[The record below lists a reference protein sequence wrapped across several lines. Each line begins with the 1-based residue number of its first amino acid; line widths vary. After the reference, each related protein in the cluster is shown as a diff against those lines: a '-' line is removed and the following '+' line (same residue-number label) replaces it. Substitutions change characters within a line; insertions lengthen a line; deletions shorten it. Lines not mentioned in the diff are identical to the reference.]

1 MKQIAVVGLGYVGLP
16 LAIGAASKGY
26 KVIGIDVNS
35 KLLSDLSPDF
45 MTSNKESP
53 DLSTKLNSTL
63 QIELTS
69 DFGKIKEVEVVLVC
83 VPTPLDKLRNPDLGN
98 VISALKSIAPSL
110 NPQTLVILEST
121 VAPGTTRNIVTQ
133 VLQEH
138 SKLKIDEIHVAFS
151 PERTDPNNQIWNL
164 ANTPKLVAGL
174 TDEATQLAV
183 DFYSKFV
190 STIVRC
196 HSIEVA
202 ETAKLLENSYRLVN
216 ISLINEI
223 SAFCHEIGVDV
234 LEVIKAASTK
244 PYGYAPFYPGIGAGG
259 HCIPVDPVYL
269 LSKAKEL
276 GVTLKSIQSAIE
288 INSRIPTYYVERAT
302 KILGKLEGKRI
313 LIIGVSYKKNIAD
326 TRETPV
332 AELIQLLSEKG
343 AEVEWHDEF
352 VREWNHD
359 TSVPLSSNYDLAIL
373 ATPHDGLDLSKVG
386 NVQILDTRSSV

>member
-1 MKQIAVVGLGYVGLP
+1 MRQIAVVGLGYVGLP

-35 KLLSDLSPDF
+35 KLLSDLSSDF
-45 MTSNKESP
+45 VTSSNESP
-53 DLSTKLNSTL
+53 NLSTKLNSTL
-63 QIELTS
+63 QIEFTS

-83 VPTPLDKLRNPDLGN
+83 VPTPLDKSRNPDLGY
-98 VISALKSIAPSL
+98 VISALKSIAPNLS
-110 NPQTLVILEST
+110 PQTLVILEST
-121 VAPGTTRNIVTQ
+121 VAPGTTRNIVTPI
-133 VLQEH
+133 LQEY
-138 SKLKIDEIHVAFS
+138 STLKANDIHVAFS
-151 PERTDPNNQIWNL
+151 PERTDPNNPTWDL

-174 TDEATQLAV
+174 SDKATQLAI

-190 STIVRC
+190 TTIVRC
-196 HSIEVA
+196 NSVEVA

-244 PYGYAPFYPGIGAGG
+244 PYGYAPFYPGVGAGG

-276 GVTLKSIQSAIE
+276 GVTLKSIQSATE

-302 KILGKLEGKRI
+302 KILGKLEAKRI
-313 LIIGVSYKKNIAD
+313 LIIGVSYKKNISD

-352 VREWNHD
+352 VREWNHSK
-359 TSVPLSSNYDLAIL
+359 SVPLSSNYDLAIL